1 VIAGDFDNAAAFERL
16 QHLTHAGRRDNDGT
30 LAIRIATHHGGEAG
44 DLLFEWVAAVAHL
57 ALFYEAEPTGN
68 GNELA
73 RAVMIRL
80 AELTSGK
87 R

>member
-1 VIAGDFDNAAAFERL
+1 
-16 QHLTHAGRRDNDGT
+16 
-30 LAIRIATHHGGEAG
+30 
-44 DLLFEWVAAVAHL
+44 VAAVAHL